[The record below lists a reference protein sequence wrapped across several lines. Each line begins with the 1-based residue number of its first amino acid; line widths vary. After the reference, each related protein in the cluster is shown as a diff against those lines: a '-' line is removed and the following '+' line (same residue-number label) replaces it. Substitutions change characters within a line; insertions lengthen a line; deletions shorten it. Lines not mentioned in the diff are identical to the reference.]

1 MTKIT
6 VDKEFR
12 SLWASKLPL
21 RQIAERYGVNPS
33 WVSRVA
39 HQAGLVPRAV
49 FPDRSAKR
57 KPPPTDTRP
66 YLTMTA
72 EQKADYITYRQAGYS
87 IEEAATKATAAK
99 VKIRATPKVMA

>member
-33 WVSRVA
+33 W
-39 HQAGLVPRAV
+39 
-49 FPDRSAKR
+49 D
-57 KPPPTDTRP
+57 
-66 YLTMTA
+66 
-72 EQKADYITYRQAGYS
+72 QKADYITYRQAGYS